1 MQFDLDYAAHVIHS
15 NAIEKGFYDPVD
27 RMDEQDIIIFE
38 LKQLAMIHSEVTEVL
53 EALRK
58 KKGAREVSEEMAD
71 IFIRLVDLYS
81 FLLKRGEVDR
91 PLSEAILE
99 KIDINSNRPKMHGV
113 LA

>member
-15 NAIEKGFYDPVD
+15 NAIEKGFYDPVQ
-27 RMDEQDIIIFE
+27 RMDEQDVIIFE
-38 LKQLAMIHSEVTEVL
+38 IKQLAMIHSEVTEVL

-91 PLSEAILE
+91 TLSEAILA
-99 KIDINSNRPKMHGV
+99 KIDVNSNRPKMHGV